1 MAGDTPPTVPPTVD
15 YAPLEDY
22 EFDPLDE
29 LEPGNDFVDAAL
41 TRAGEFVLDVIET
54 VQAHP
59 VLTASVMAA
68 GLGLLGGL
76 VAAAL
81 VIAVSELVT
90 RGTERGRALA
100 RALGATLG
108 RLRDR
113 EVLVLALASG
123 VGEEALFRGALQPE
137 VGLAVASVLFA
148 AAHFVPRREL
158 MAWSAFALGA
168 GLLLGA
174 LYDVTGN
181 LVAPVV
187 AHAVVNGVNLR
198 RLSRDFGSAPIP
210 P

>member
-1 MAGDTPPTVPPTVD
+1 MSLLFYG
-15 YAPLEDY
+15 
-22 EFDPLDE
+22 
-29 LEPGNDFVDAAL
+29 
-41 TRAGEFVLDVIET
+41 
-54 VQAHP
+54 
-59 VLTASVMAA
+59 
-68 GLGLLGGL
+68 GLLAVAWLWRGAFRGESLLVAEGGSIDWLRDPIVGL

-108 RLRDR
+108 RLHDR

-174 LYDVTGN
+174 LYDATGN

-187 AHAVVNGVNLR
+187 AHAVVNAVNLR
-198 RLSRDFGSAPIP
+198 RLSREFGAPIP